1 MVCCIWMVYMLGG
14 KWWCVIG
21 AVFELYVMVCW
32 DGRGVLVGW
41 AGMCVTLLCV
51 LRSDVRMICSSRSG
65 NVGYGLMPVGTVV
78 VSVSVVVLMTV
89 AVVVVVVSDG
99 IVLVDVGVCKWFVV
113 VVIVVGI
120 GVVGGGVGA
129 GAGIG
134 AGVGSVLRISGGCCC
149 RCLFMVLMMCQ

>member
-1 MVCCIWMVYMLGG
+1 MLGG

-65 NVGYGLMPVGTVV
+65 KVGYGLMSVGEVV
-78 VSVSVVVLMTV
+78 VCVLVVVLVT
-89 AVVVVVVSDG
+89 ATVVVVVVAG
-99 IVLVDVGVCKWFVV
+99 GTVLIVV
-113 VVIVVGI
+113 VVREWLVVVVSVVDIV
-120 GVVGGGVGA
+120 VVGGGVGA

-134 AGVGSVLRISGGCCC
+134 AGVGSVLRISGWCCC